1 LAGGP
6 LAKRELEVLRHVSGL
21 PSDAEV
27 AIEISIAIQA
37 VKTAPQG
44 HLL

>member
-21 PSDAEV
+21 LSDAEV
-27 AIEISIAIQA
+27 TIEIS
-37 VKTAPQG
+37 TAMRGQV
-44 HLL
+44 